1 MKMAVNRVNT
11 VFIATSFAKL
21 AELVQGNIFAW
32 FWVSEGASL
41 FAALCFTNFFHMPL
55 AAVFTKFAKSSLEVL
70 AHRLAIPQRQSN
82 IGQLGGLGQI
92 CHFQKISEVRKLMTG
107 IYLSIKSA
115 LTGFVGGSV

>member
-1 MKMAVNRVNT
+1 MEIAISRVRT
-11 VFIATSFAKL
+11 VLIAASFVKL
-21 AELVQGNIFAW
+21 AELVQGKIFAR
-32 FWVSEGASL
+32 FWVSKGTGL
-41 FAALCFTNFFHMPL
+41 FAVVCFASFFHMSL
-55 AAVFTKFAKSSLEVL
+55 ATAFTKFAKSSLEVL

-115 LTGFVGGSV
+115 LNQ